1 MRVRA
6 AVCTRS
12 KKRNQPAVHYRL
24 EPEAEPAQSTYNL
37 NPEPT
42 GVQPASLSPEASTE
56 TPEPVTNLLQTADLS
71 PKPSKRCP
79 RVSELRLQG
88 VFVRVRLL
96 ERSLEDVLLS

>member
-1 MRVRA
+1 M
-6 AVCTRS
+6 
-12 KKRNQPAVHYRL
+12 P
-24 EPEAEPAQSTYNL
+24 
-37 NPEPT
+37 
-42 GVQPASLSPEASTE
+42 PASLSPKPSNH
-56 TPEPVTNLLQTADLS
+56 TPEPYTNLLQTADLS